1 MTTVRHPEV
10 AEPVPDDAENDRPG
24 PRLTK
29 AQVAL
34 IVVCLFH
41 ALSPLIVRGLH
52 SGYGTDETVYI
63 SQIDPHV
70 PAGIFSAPRARG
82 MTLLTAPASLL
93 SPSLAVMR
101 VWLAL
106 LSGIGL
112 FVALIPWLRLRKGT
126 VVPLAAALWSC
137 LWVSV
142 YYSYEAMPNQYV
154 AYGALAAT
162 GWCVLALREPTR
174 RRHLAYVGIALT
186 YTALIRPSDSVFLLA
201 ALAGSALVV
210 RDVAARRRVLV
221 LAVMALGLAVGFAEW
236 IVEAYARF
244 GGPVARF
251 HAASLKN
258 TGGLHWSLGA
268 QLRTLAGPILCRTGC
283 QAAAP
288 LDARLWWFALVPL
301 VALGL
306 VVAHRRHA
314 ATMYVVATAAGL
326 AIAAEYIVAIGYSAP
341 RFLEPTYAL
350 LALPVAEGI
359 VWFCRR
365 LAPTW
370 QPIVITAL
378 AVVAIAQLSVQTN
391 IVQQLNRTVAVE
403 TARDQAIAS
412 SLTAAGIRGPC
423 SVSGLHAAAI
433 IAFLAHCRDVPR
445 SQPDLPVATSN
456 QERTAIAVIRRRQPG
471 DETYFSGWHE
481 YQIRSSQVE
490 GVWRVWLSPHR
501 STAALDRT

>member
-1 MTTVRHPEV
+1 MTALHLPEV
-10 AEPVPDDAENDRPG
+10 AQPVHDDAETVRPW
-24 PRLTK
+24 PHLTK

-41 ALSPLIVRGLH
+41 ALSPLIIRGLH

-112 FVALIPWLRLRKGT
+112 FVALIPWLRLRNGA

-162 GWCVLALREPTR
+162 GWCVLALRKPAR
-174 RRHLAYVGIALT
+174 RRNLVYVGIALT
-186 YTALIRPSDSVFLLA
+186 YTALIRPSDSVFLLL
-201 ALAGSALVV
+201 ALAGSALLV
-210 RDVAARRRVLV
+210 RGVRARRRLVVLT
-221 LAVMALGLAVGFAEW
+221 VMALGLAAGFAEW

-251 HAASLKN
+251 HAASLEN

-268 QLRTLAGPILCRTGC
+268 QLRTLAGPILCRAGC
-283 QAAAP
+283 HAAAP

-301 VALGL
+301 VGLGL
-306 VVAHRRHA
+306 AVAHRRQA

-350 LALPVAEGI
+350 LALPVAEGV

-378 AVVAIAQLSVQTN
+378 ALAAVAQLSVQTS
-391 IVQQLNRTVAVE
+391 IVQQLDRTVAVE

-412 SLTAAGIRGPC
+412 SLNVAGIHGPC
-423 SVSGLHAAAI
+423 SISGLHAAAI
-433 IAFLAHCRDVPR
+433 VAFLAHCRDAPR
-445 SQPDLPVATSN
+445 SQPDLPVATSH
-456 QERTAIAVIRRRQPG
+456 ERQTAVAVIRRRQPD
-471 DETYFSGWHE
+471 DETYFSSWPE
-481 YQIRSSQVE
+481 YRIQGSQVA
-490 GVWRVWLSPHR
+490 GVWRVWLSPGR
-501 STAALDRT
+501 STEALERA